1 MEESRR
7 TRKKQLRKIKANINK
22 LGNKNGGRQGKNP
35 KAYSLKIIINQINPL
50 LD

>member
-7 TRKKQLRKIKANINK
+7 TRKKQLRKIKANNK

-35 KAYSLKIIINQINPL
+35 KAYSLKITINQINPL